1 MDASPSV
8 DDGDPSVSVDI
19 SSNVVIGK
27 GRNGEAAFFML
38 FNVTLERIS
47 SDKSSRTYRT
57 GKIGLTNGLVQ

>member
-1 MDASPSV
+1 MNASPSV

-27 GRNGEAAFFML
+27 RRNGEAAFFML

-47 SDKSSRTYRT
+47 SDETSRAYRT
-57 GKIGLTNGLVQ
+57 GKIRLTYGLVQ